1 MCSQPEGFCLLG
13 IRVIW
18 GHLLMSCKS
27 KVQQSTKPEET
38 GVGAT
43 GEDRSVSPEHI
54 QLNTR
59 GYQKNKSYLH

>member
-27 KVQQSTKPEET
+27 KVQQSTKPEKT

-43 GEDRSVSPEHI
+43 GEDSSVSPEHI
-54 QLNTR
+54 
-59 GYQKNKSYLH
+59 